1 MNVYEFVYLGKNKT
15 DKYIEELFKILH
27 FNMSQ
32 IAPTGNSYKEDFEMW
47 SSAIIPALEKE
58 QRQIV
63 LMYVDNLLVG
73 YFQYYINIETKSLM
87 MEEIQI
93 RKVYQGTGLFSEFY
107 KWLLKQLP
115 MDIIHVEAF
124 ANKKNYKSQA
134 ILSHL
139 GLSCVGE
146 NKNGN
151 SFYYKGDYAD
161 LMSKYS

>member
-1 MNVYEFVYLGKNKT
+1 MSVAEFLYLGKLKT
-15 DKYIEELFKILH
+15 EKCLEDIFDILH
-27 FNMSQ
+27 SNMSL
-32 IAPTGNSYKEDFEMW
+32 IAPTGNSYKADFEMW
-47 SSAIIPALEKE
+47 SSEIVPALEKE

-93 RKVYQGTGLFSEFY
+93 RKAYQGTGLFSEFY

-134 ILSHL
+134 ILLHL
-139 GLSCVGE
+139 GLLCVGE